1 MEITI
6 TQREE
11 HDDSKQPCFTLT
23 VGVGEKRIA
32 VNISRHEA
40 YRTIDAHNL
49 TPYEPIERDLFR
61 ENTWDDKPTSKQ
73 ESSNPS

>member
-23 VGVGEKRIA
+23 VGVGEQRIA

-61 ENTWDDKPTSKQ
+61 ENTWDNISPAK
-73 ESSNPS
+73 ESANPS